1 MRADPRLSGYLSRAL
16 SHEMAAVQQY
26 LLQAKLVG
34 LWGLAGQSSR
44 FREDVDEEL
53 VHAERLMERMLILGI
68 PCNATQLPPIRPGR
82 TLEEMLHIDRDIE
95 IDAIRLYEEAAAY
108 CERRR
113 DGETLQ
119 LMRSILDDE
128 LVHLQELDKQLA
140 TLPKE

>member
-44 FREDVDEEL
+44 FREDVNEEL

-95 IDAIRLYEEAAAY
+95 IDAIRLYQEAAAY

-113 DGETLQ
+113 DGETLL

-128 LVHLQELDKQLA
+128 LAHLEELDKQLA
-140 TLPKE
+140 TLRKE